1 MKREGREHVL
11 VVFRPPTEESP
22 LNVVVEQ
29 PTNGEDGPNV
39 CQVVRSPNRATRKED
54 WGMEVLENLPLPA
67 KEVERKRE
75 EEANEEPPQETVVDG
90 TSAEH
95 LLWPKGTP
103 DDGSGEEIVG
113 RGAGEVILLLR
124 CANIGDLRHLIV
136 EGSCADESGN
146 KRGEHLAAERDPRW
160 NVDVMGEFETL
171 GVVEGARDSDV
182 SVDLE
187 VVHGG
192 GVTGKPETTEPLS
205 NNVEGDLYIG
215 SGQHDTARNTKDD
228 SEEGTIQHDSGGSVG
243 GVNGNAS
250 GTGANG
256 DTQHD
261 EVGPLGD
268 LVVRPHQPGV
278 DVLGIDGGRS
288 TTNQVLETR
297 NDLATVV

>member
-1 MKREGREHVL
+1 
-11 VVFRPPTEESP
+11 
-22 LNVVVEQ
+22 
-29 PTNGEDGPNV
+29 
-39 CQVVRSPNRATRKED
+39 
-54 WGMEVLENLPLPA
+54 MEVLENLPLLA
-67 KEVERKRE
+67 KEVERNRE
-75 EEANEEPPQETVVDG
+75 EGAEEETPQEAVVHS
-90 TSAEH
+90 TRTEH
-95 LLWPKGTP
+95 LLGPKGTP
-103 DDGSGEEIVG
+103 QGGRGEEIVG
-113 RGAGEVILLLR
+113 VGTDESGNRR
-124 CANIGDLRHLIV
+124 HYANTRDRHLIIEV
-136 EGSCADESGN
+136 GCGDESGN
-146 KRGEHLAAERDPRW
+146 KRSEYLAAERDPRW

-171 GVVEGARDSDV
+171 GVVEGARDGDI

-192 GVTGKPETTEPLS
+192 GVTGEPETTEQLS
-205 NNVEGDLYIG
+205 NDVEGELYIG
-215 SGQHDTARNTKDD
+215 SGHDDTARNTKDE
-228 SEEGTIQHDSGGSVG
+228 SEEDTIQHDSGGSVG
-243 GVNGNAS
+243 GVNGDAS